1 MNSPYCEGCVH
12 GNTCKYAYKLDELQ
26 KNYGHFL
33 SFICKYRDSKP
44 VKEEPK
50 KEVIKPYKV
59 KDIYEGMSV
68 SKFGAE

>member
-1 MNSPYCEGCVH
+1 MKNLYCEGCTH
-12 GNTCKYAYKLDELQ
+12 ESTCKYSFKVNELLV
-26 KNYGHFL
+26 NYGNFL

-50 KEVIKPYKV
+50 KEVKPYKM